1 MKIVSAIIFKNEN
14 CLAIIF
20 KNENCPAIIFENCPD
35 PPTCHRPIVCIL
47 QGFLQPG
54 RQFWRQ
60 FSLNSMGDTST
71 IIFPNENCPA
81 IIFENCLDPPAR
93 HRPIVCILQGV
104 LQPGRQFWRQ
114 FWRQFSLMGDTSA
127 IIFQNENCPAIIFG
141 SGHQGLLGHWG
152 RRQFWATIL
161 GVNFA
166 HILGCYSGVVQAQTG
181 QQSAREML
189 PS

>member
-60 FSLNSMGDTST
+60 F
-71 IIFPNENCPA
+71 
-81 IIFENCLDPPAR
+81 
-93 HRPIVCILQGV
+93 
-104 LQPGRQFWRQ
+104 
-114 FWRQFSLMGDTSA
+114 WRQFSLMGDTSA

-161 GVNFA
+161 GDNFE
-166 HILGCYSGVVQAQTG
+166 HILGCYSGVVRAQTG
-181 QQSAREML
+181 QRSAREMY